1 MGDKYS
7 ASLSG
12 GKCFEVVS
20 GETILEASIRRSN
33 LNKRFGVSHKKN

>member
-7 ASLSG
+7 VSLSD
-12 GKCFEVVS
+12 GKCIVVS